1 MQLNLIK
8 LFIFRM
14 DLDME
19 TLPKSFS
26 VLVTT
31 ATVSDTN

>member
-1 MQLNLIK
+1 MQLNMTK

-19 TLPKSFS
+19 TLPRSFS

-31 ATVSDTN
+31 VTVSDTN